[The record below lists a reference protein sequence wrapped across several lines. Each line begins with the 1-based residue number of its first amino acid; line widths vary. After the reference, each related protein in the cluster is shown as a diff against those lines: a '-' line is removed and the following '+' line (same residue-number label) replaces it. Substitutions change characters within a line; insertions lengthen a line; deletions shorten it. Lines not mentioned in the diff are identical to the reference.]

1 MTDRVVSLN
10 GGGVP
15 QRREPVQSVI
25 AEVERIL
32 EMARVGEIQGL
43 GLVLLRPNHLS
54 EYSFSGFAGSY
65 SLVGAAHVLTDFL
78 VGEARRDEE

>member
-25 AEVERIL
+25 AEAERIL
-32 EMARVGEIQGL
+32 EMARVGEIQGV
-43 GLVLLRPNHLS
+43 GFVLLRSNGMA
-54 EYSFSGFAGSY
+54 EYSYSGFAGSF

>member
-25 AEVERIL
+25 AEAERIL
-32 EMARVGEIQGL
+32 DMARAGEIQGV
-43 GLVLLRPNHLS
+43 GFVLLRSNGMA
-54 EYSFSGFAGSY
+54 EYSYSGFAGSF